1 MIDAFPWCSNICL
14 LHHCR
19 VPPGAATAYGIGF
32 ADVRWE
38 EWGELALG
46 GFSGLGAAALFLMTF
61 TGNIWVCYSSYVVF
75 KCLYMLLITIA
86 M

>member
-1 MIDAFPWCSNICL
+1 MCSA
-14 LHHCR
+14 
-19 VPPGAATAYGIGF
+19 GAATAYGIGF
-32 ADVRWE
+32 TEVRWE
-38 EWGELALG
+38 QWGELALG

-61 TGNIWVCYSSYVVF
+61 IRNIWVCYTGYIIF